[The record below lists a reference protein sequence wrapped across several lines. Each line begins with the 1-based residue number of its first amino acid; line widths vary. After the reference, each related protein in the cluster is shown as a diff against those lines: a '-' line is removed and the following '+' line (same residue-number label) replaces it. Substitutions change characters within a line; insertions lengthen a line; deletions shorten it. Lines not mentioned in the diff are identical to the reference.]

1 VAEHYQQLTL
11 KAGELVSIV
20 SEKKVAT
27 KSGGEQ
33 TWLKIAPPAG
43 EFRWIHLRDVSR
55 QKPKAPP
62 PMLAVE
68 ANDEPAV
75 EPEQPLRAEAEPRR
89 IELAGEPIA
98 LTSLDDGRA
107 RLDRR
112 VEQAQFRQSA
122 ANEVKSL
129 SPDGFVPRKRRDQL
143 GSAVETG
150 SGGAVAVAVGPRS
163 EARMA
168 SVAPRSLPA
177 SSAPAPMVGGVA
189 DGDLRRQLDQIELE
203 LSLMMSQDRSQWNFE
218 ELERRVQALVDSG
231 ADPVSRG
238 RARLA
243 LDKIK
248 QFEKSFA
255 NSGGLPH
262 SGVSKDSVASPPAA
276 TSTLADP
283 RYDAQGTLKEVISR
297 KSANPI
303 APYAVVDSEGQPVC
317 FVSPSPGLNL
327 HRYLNKQV
335 GLYGRRG
342 YLEELKKPHVLAE
355 RVIEVERR

>member
-1 VAEHYQQLTL
+1 V
-11 KAGELVSIV
+11 
-20 SEKKVAT
+20 
-27 KSGGEQ
+27 
-33 TWLKIAPPAG
+33 
-43 EFRWIHLRDVSR
+43 
-55 QKPKAPP
+55 
-62 PMLAVE
+62 
-68 ANDEPAV
+68 
-75 EPEQPLRAEAEPRR
+75 
-89 IELAGEPIA
+89 
-98 LTSLDDGRA
+98 
-107 RLDRR
+107 
-112 VEQAQFRQSA
+112 
-122 ANEVKSL
+122 
-129 SPDGFVPRKRRDQL
+129 
-143 GSAVETG
+143 
-150 SGGAVAVAVGPRS
+150 
-163 EARMA
+163 
-168 SVAPRSLPA
+168 
-177 SSAPAPMVGGVA
+177 VGGVA

-255 NSGGLPH
+255 KGDGLPR
-262 SGVSKDSVASPPAA
+262 SGVSKDTIGSPSAA

-297 KSANPI
+297 KSANPV

-342 YLEELKKPHVLAE
+342 YLQELKKPHVLAE
-355 RVIEVERR
+355 RVIEVTRR